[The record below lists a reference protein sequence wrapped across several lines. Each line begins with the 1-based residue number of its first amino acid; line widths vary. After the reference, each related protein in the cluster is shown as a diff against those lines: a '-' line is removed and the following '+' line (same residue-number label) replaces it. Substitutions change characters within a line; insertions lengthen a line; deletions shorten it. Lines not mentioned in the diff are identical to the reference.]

1 MAGPATCSST
11 KLENRTFGRTLSSQT
26 NFEAV
31 VSDTQF
37 KRKQNWRLR
46 MSTPLLPLTLK
57 TSIAKRELERAITG
71 RVEAF
76 LREMGDMFAFVG
88 SQYRVEVGE
97 REFYI
102 DLLLYH
108 LVVGRGL
115 SRIRS
120 GGLSSLLSVIPR
132 V

>member
-1 MAGPATCSST
+1 
-11 KLENRTFGRTLSSQT
+11 
-26 NFEAV
+26 
-31 VSDTQF
+31 
-37 KRKQNWRLR
+37 
-46 MSTPLLPLTLK
+46 
-57 TSIAKRELERAITG
+57 
-71 RVEAF
+71 
-76 LREMGDMFAFVG
+76 MGDMFAFVG

-108 LVVGRGL
+108 FVVGRGL

>member
-1 MAGPATCSST
+1 
-11 KLENRTFGRTLSSQT
+11 
-26 NFEAV
+26 
-31 VSDTQF
+31 
-37 KRKQNWRLR
+37 
-46 MSTPLLPLTLK
+46 LTLK

>member
-1 MAGPATCSST
+1 LAVKDEYTFALID
-11 KLENRTFGRTLSSQT
+11 LEDEHS
-26 NFEAV
+26 E
-31 VSDTQF
+31 
-37 KRKQNWRLR
+37 
-46 MSTPLLPLTLK
+46 
-57 TSIAKRELERAITG
+57 RELERAITG

-108 LVVGRGL
+108 FVVGRGL